1 MLGKRIGI
9 AICCAIPLAVWPL
22 VDASAQSNLRERLA
36 AAVEAVQAN
45 CTEDVDNFCSKVTP
59 GEGRILLCMQ
69 AHEDRLSRSCQIAL
83 YRASRGLENA
93 LDRVEKVADACW
105 NDIQAKCGD
114 AGGIGQCL
122 VQKRQQLSDSCQAAV
137 SAVRNVLG
145 ALPIARGMPAYTAD
159 GQSLGSVVD
168 EVRGPD
174 GRIQSVQIEVG
185 RFLGIGSRV
194 VTISG
199 NDLETLADRIR
210 LRLTGDAVR
219 ALPETKLPEPRK
231 P

>member
-1 MLGKRIGI
+1 MRFGI
-9 AICCAIPLAVWPL
+9 IVSSAILTGAWLSAG
-22 VDASAQSNLRERLA
+22 ASAQSVRDRLA
-36 AAVEAVQAN
+36 GAVEAIQSN
-45 CTEDVDNFCSKVTP
+45 CAEDVDNLCPRVTP

-69 AHEDRLSRSCQIAL
+69 AHEDRLSRGCQIAL

-93 LDRVEKVADACW
+93 LDRVQRIADACW
-105 NDIQAKCGD
+105 NDIQAQCGD

-122 VQKRQQLSDSCQAAV
+122 IQKRQQLSDSCQAAV
-137 SAVRNVLG
+137 GAVRNVLG
-145 ALPIARGMPAYTAD
+145 ALPIVKGLPAYAAD
-159 GQSLGSVVD
+159 NQSLGNVVD
-168 EVRGPD
+168 VVRGPD
-174 GRIQSVQIEVG
+174 GKIQSVQIEVG

-210 LRLTGDAVR
+210 LRLTADAVR
-219 ALPETKLPEPRK
+219 ALPETRPMETKK